1 MTTIFFFLC
10 LAYFLYEITVLTN
23 PRKSIEKLKKL
34 SDTEFMK
41 NPDTP
46 ASEKTMSCSFALF
59 ASTYL
64 MWSFIG
70 LAYSYQWLSFGI
82 LIVIGFVH
90 MAIAKAYKKTIL
102 STFID
107 ALLSSLIIL
116 DIFVQH
122 YHPEL
127 PGLIESLF

>member
-10 LAYFLYEITVLTN
+10 LAYFLYELSVLSN

-34 SDTEFMK
+34 SDAEFMK

-46 ASEKTMSCSFALF
+46 ASEKNSGCSFALF
-59 ASTYL
+59 ASTYFI
-64 MWSFIG
+64 WSFIG
-70 LAYSYQWLSFGI
+70 LAYSYQWLSFAI

-90 MAIAKAYKKTIL
+90 MAINKIYKKTIL

-107 ALLSSLIIL
+107 ALVSSLIIL

>member
-34 SDTEFMK
+34 SNAEFMK
-41 NPDTP
+41 NPDIP
-46 ASEKTMSCSFALF
+46 ASEKTSGCSFTLF
-59 ASTYL
+59 AMSYL

-70 LAYSYQWLSFGI
+70 LAYSYQWLSFAI